1 MKQICLMSHTIDHG
15 QCYQHTFTLQRIS
28 RKFSSKQSKK
38 VLTALLQLELV
49 LLWLRL
55 NGRLI

>member
-49 LLWLRL
+49 LL
-55 NGRLI
+55 